1 MCIDIYEKKSQ
12 NTQGVKD
19 KDKSKTTST
28 IKNWLIP
35 FTIALTIF
43 IGVIIL
49 ISMGIYLIIIRK
61 QSKTKKFD
69 NGDTTTTVSPFFQK
83 MVNSHPIKKNSES
96 STTLIDKIKFE
107 NPFTKKD
114 QYKSPLL

>member
-1 MCIDIYEKKSQ
+1 MCIDIYEKKGQ

-35 FTIALTIF
+35 FTIALTIS
-43 IGVIIL
+43 ICVIIF

-61 QSKTKKFD
+61 QSKTKKFVND
-69 NGDTTTTVSPFFQK
+69 DTTFVSPFFQK

-96 STTLIDKIKFE
+96 SITLIDKIKFE